1 MLGEKQGVSV
11 ATLGMSEAEKTAI
24 EKFERDVVQPSMAGL
39 VVLQFTA
46 SWCGPC
52 KQLSPILDKVAA
64 DYATKGVTLARV
76 DVDQDKMIAAQF
88 RIQSVPTVYA
98 IFQGQPVADLT
109 QFRTEGQIA
118 KALDQ
123 LLAQL
128 PVKSEESDLKA
139 QIAPLIAMG
148 EEVLTEGDAARA
160 ANILQQVW
168 EMAPGDPEVAGP
180 LARALVA
187 DGKTDEATRLLDTLD
202 DKGQAHAA
210 VARARAAIAL
220 AAKPAADT
228 SAEAARLAANPDDHE
243 ARMAIAE
250 AALAAGNREQ
260 AADELLEIIAR
271 ERDWNEGAARTK
283 LLQLLEAT
291 GFEDPWGRAVR
302 RRLSAL
308 LFT

>member
-1 MLGEKQGVSV
+1 M
-11 ATLGMSEAEKTAI
+11 ATIGMSEAERTAV
-24 EKFERDVVQPSMAGL
+24 EKFERDVIQPSMTTL

-64 DYATKGVTLARV
+64 DYADKGVSLVRI
-76 DVDQDKMIAAQF
+76 DVDEDKMIAAQF

-109 QFRTEGQIA
+109 NYRTEGQLS

-123 LLAQL
+123 LLGQL
-128 PVKSEESDLKA
+128 PVKSAEGDLKA
-139 QIAPLIAMG
+139 EIEPLLAMAEG
-148 EEVLTEGDAARA
+148 VLAEGDAARA

-168 EMAPGDPEVAGP
+168 EMAPGDPDVAGA
-180 LARALVA
+180 LARALAA
-187 DGKTDEATRLLDTLD
+187 DGKAGEAAALLEALD
-202 DKGQAHAA
+202 DKGQVHPA
-210 VARARAAIAL
+210 VTRARAVVEL

-228 SAEAARLAANPDDHE
+228 SAEEARLAADPDDHE
-243 ARMAIAE
+243 ARMAVAE
-250 AALAAGNREQ
+250 AALASGDRDR
-260 AADELLEIIAR
+260 AADELLDLIGR
-271 ERDWNEGAARTK
+271 DRDWNDGAARAK

-291 GFEDPWGRAVR
+291 GFEDPWGRGVR
-302 RRLSAL
+302 RRLSAV

>member
-1 MLGEKQGVSV
+1 M
-11 ATLGMSEAEKTAI
+11 ATLGMSEAEKTAV
-24 EKFERDVVQPSMAGL
+24 EKFERDVIQPSMAGL

-64 DYATKGVTLARV
+64 DYAAKGVTLVRI
-76 DVDQDKMIAAQF
+76 DVDEDKLIAAQF

-109 QFRTEGQIA
+109 QFRTEGQIG

-128 PVKSEESDLKA
+128 PVKSEEGDLKE

-148 EEVLTEGDAARA
+148 EEVLAEGDAARA

-180 LARALVA
+180 LARALA
-187 DGKTDEATRLLDTLD
+187 AEGKVGEARALLDTLD

-210 VARARAAIAL
+210 VARARAAIEL

-228 SAEAARLAANPDDHE
+228 SAEESRLTANPDDHE

-250 AALAAGNREQ
+250 AALASGDRDR
-260 AADELLEIIAR
+260 AADELLTII
-271 ERDWNEGAARTK
+271 ERDATWNEGAARAK

-291 GFEDPWGRAVR
+291 GFEDPWGRGVR